1 MRRIEKNI
9 ASKCYYVQI
18 YIYTQCRIKLESK
31 KKYKIVNVSFFIIFF
46 LQNNFR
52 NIYNRSIRIVFNY
65 NTLVELIRYKQFSD
79 SFSMIKIEI

>member
-1 MRRIEKNI
+1 MHRIEKNI

-52 NIYNRSIRIVFNY
+52 NY

>member
-31 KKYKIVNVSFFIIFF
+31 KKYKIINVFFFIIFF

-65 NTLVELIRYKQFSD
+65 NTLVESIQTA
-79 SFSMIKIEI
+79 SFFDD

>member
-1 MRRIEKNI
+1 MHRIEKNI
-9 ASKCYYVQI
+9 ASKCYYVQTCI
-18 YIYTQCRIKLESK
+18 EQCRIKLESK